1 MYLCFMNYPEGSHVP
16 YLLTFQ
22 IGALNLRI
30 LRECNKIFKES
41 NLPLEMDQ
49 IPVILS
55 LYYLNGGTQQEV
67 AQRIQR
73 DKSSVNRTISFL
85 QKNELVKAS
94 EDANDKRKTIIE
106 LTATG
111 KKIAKKA
118 SELLENLD
126 KSVTEVLTVKEK
138 EQFQDMLLKLIAK
151 VSAL

>member
-1 MYLCFMNYPEGSHVP
+1 MNYPEGSHVP

>member
-1 MYLCFMNYPEGSHVP
+1 MNYPEGSHVP
-16 YLLTFQ
+16 HLLTFQ

-85 QKNELVKAS
+85 QKNELVKTS